1 MGTILR
7 AGVEIGM
14 QWYLIHTKPRQEKL
28 ALQNLEQQGY
38 CCYLPLFVAEKL
50 QQGRLVAVEEPLF
63 PRYLF
68 IQLDTHASAK
78 SWGPLRSTKGVS
90 RLVAFGTD
98 PAKIDSALV
107 TRLQARESDL
117 RAHPQKRFSQGDR
130 VHLTFGAF
138 AGLEAVYQTDDGER
152 RAMVLIELLS
162 QPVRVRVPAA
172 SLRAVG

>member
-1 MGTILR
+1 MIRL
-7 AGVEIGM
+7 ACVEIGM

-38 CCYLPLFVAEKL
+38 CCYLPLIFVEKL
-50 QQGRLVAVEEPLF
+50 QQGRLVAVDEPLF

-68 IQLDTHASAK
+68 IQLDTHAGAK

-90 RLVAFGTD
+90 RLVTFGTD
-98 PAKIDSALV
+98 PAKIDARLV
-107 TRLQARESDL
+107 DQLQAREASPQAQL
-117 RAHPQKRFSQGDR
+117 QKRFSQGDR
-130 VHLTFGAF
+130 VHLASGAF
-138 AGLEAVYQTDDGER
+138 AGLEAVYQMDDGER

-162 QPVRVRVPAA
+162 QPVRVRVPAT